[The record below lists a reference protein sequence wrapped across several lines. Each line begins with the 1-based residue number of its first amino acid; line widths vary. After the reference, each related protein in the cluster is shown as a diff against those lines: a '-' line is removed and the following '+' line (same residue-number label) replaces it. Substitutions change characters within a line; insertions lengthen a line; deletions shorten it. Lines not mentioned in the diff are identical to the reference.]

1 MSPPQIRGGPLKTKH
16 MAKTKDVKET
26 ARLTIICNSN
36 EECSVKTKG
45 DMTTMTAAL
54 ACLLDT
60 DDENNQFRNMM
71 SLAIQVVIAEKENKK
86 KPAKKK
92 AVVKK
97 NNPKQMNSVKS
108 TEPFV
113 KTRKKAAKK
122 K

>member
-1 MSPPQIRGGPLKTKH
+1 MATTKT
-16 MAKTKDVKET
+16 AVKET
-26 ARLTIICNSN
+26 ARITIICNSN
-36 EECSVKTKG
+36 EECTVKTKG

-54 ACLLDT
+54 ACLMAT

-71 SLAIQVVIAEKENKK
+71 SVAIQVVLAADGK

-97 NNPKQMNSVKS
+97 AAPK
-108 TEPFV
+108 
-113 KTRKKAAKK
+113 KKAAVKK